1 MPSEAKFPP
10 ARAWRGPGRRGRW
23 AALRTRLCGRVLALC
38 GAGWVALLAG
48 CGPNPAPPT
57 DADVRRA
64 EALRPRD
71 AQLAA
76 KYERSCLLCHGV
88 RSGAPLVG
96 FAPAWKGRA
105 AQGEGALLAHV
116 REGFNAM
123 PAMGLCTDC
132 SDTELRQLIHFL
144 IQGQ

>member
-1 MPSEAKFPP
+1 MRQPAPVPFQRPMSRLLRPLWACCAALVGCNAGTPP
-10 ARAWRGPGRRGRW
+10 A
-23 AALRTRLCGRVLALC
+23 
-38 GAGWVALLAG
+38 
-48 CGPNPAPPT
+48 PT
-57 DADVRRA
+57 DADVRAA
-64 EALRPRD
+64 ETKRPQD

-96 FAPAWKGRA
+96 HEPAWKPRT
-105 AQGEGALLAHV
+105 AQGQDKLLAHV

-132 SDTELRQLIHFL
+132 SDAELRQLIDFVIVGH
-144 IQGQ
+144 

>member
-1 MPSEAKFPP
+1 MPSEAKSPGAATLRE
-10 ARAWRGPGRRGRW
+10 ARCGGPWRAVRARVT
-23 AALRTRLCGRVLALC
+23 ARVLALC
-38 GAGWVALLAG
+38 CAGGVWLLAG

-96 FAPAWKGRA
+96 FAPAWKGRV

-144 IQGQ
+144 IQGP

>member
-1 MPSEAKFPP
+1 MRARDLPRPHSPRMPSRCLATG
-10 ARAWRGPGRRGRW
+10 AVA
-23 AALRTRLCGRVLALC
+23 LAL
-38 GAGWVALLAG
+38 LLAG
-48 CGPNPAPPT
+48 CGAGTPASPT
-57 DADVRRA
+57 DADVRAA
-64 EALRPRD
+64 EARRPQD

-96 FAPAWKGRA
+96 FDPAWKPRV
-105 AQGEGALLAHV
+105 AQGHATLLAHV

-132 SDTELRQLIHFL
+132 SDTELRQLIDFV
-144 IQGQ
+144 IKGQ